1 MTKRILDNS
10 ISRRSMLVGLGSA
23 AVAGLAMPNLLIG
36 GAKAQGKYK
45 LDLGGYT
52 GPEPTSQPITLR
64 FMRQDF
70 TPEVNALI
78 EKAYAEFT
86 AAYPNITITEEKVP
100 YGDLQKKMQVY
111 VSSGDA
117 PDIMMGRTDFSEA
130 YHAGQ
135 ISVPMQQFFSKD
147 YLEDFP
153 APLLEAASSH
163 GNVYCLPWETV
174 GTMLYFNRDIFE
186 KAGIPTPVESTD
198 LEAGWN
204 VEDFLGTMEE
214 LTKKLR
220 AAGDTQTWAVA
231 AAASGNGGP
240 GSNYTQLEAIWIRSQ
255 GDANA
260 PKDSSAYKTLMGV
273 SEDGRSATGYID
285 TPEAVLG
292 MTNYQAMFSR
302 KLTPLGAVPNQY
314 PGGLAATYFGG
325 LNYAMRFLGPNGNPG
340 FRWGTT
346 TTPRGKFVFTSN
358 SSDSPL
364 IWSKSKYQPEAAALL
379 GYICNNPNRIAFHR
393 AWGSLPARYSLRN
406 EMEEFK
412 TLQPFQLA
420 AKLST
425 VSHGAPRTAG
435 YFDYFNAM
443 NPAVKDIALGADPQ
457 ATLTDA
463 AGKID
468 RLLAKYR

>member
-1 MTKRILDNS
+1 MAYGNTL
-10 ISRRSMLVGLGSA
+10 SRRTVL
-23 AVAGLAMPNLLIG
+23 AGLAGSLALPAILTG
-36 GAKAQGKYK
+36 RASAQGKYK
-45 LDLGGYT
+45 LDMGGYA
-52 GPEPTSQPITLR
+52 GPQLTQENITLR

-70 TPEVNALI
+70 TPDINACI
-78 EKAYAEFT
+78 EKAYAQFQE
-86 AAYPNITITEEKVP
+86 AYPNITITEEKVP

-130 YHAGQ
+130 YHAGKL
-135 ISVPMQQFFSKD
+135 SVPLQEYFSADFLK
-147 YLEDFP
+147 DFP
-153 APLLEAASSH
+153 APLLEAASSN

-174 GTMLYFNRDIFE
+174 GTMLYFNRDIFA
-186 KAGIPTPVESTD
+186 KAGIPTPVESVD

-204 VEDFLGTMEE
+204 PEEFLGVMEE
-214 LTKKLR
+214 LTRKLR
-220 AAGDTQTWAVA
+220 ALGDDKTWAVA

-260 PKDSSAYKTLMGV
+260 PKDSSAYRTLMGV
-273 SEDGRSATGYID
+273 SEDGRTATGYID

-292 MTNYQAMFSR
+292 MKNYQAMFQR
-302 KLTPLGAVPNQY
+302 QLTPLGPVPNQF
-314 PGGLAATYFGG
+314 PGGHAATYFGG
-325 LNYAMRFLGPNGNPG
+325 LNYAMRFSAPNGNPG
-340 FRWGTT
+340 FGWGTT

-364 IWSKSKYQPEAAALL
+364 VWSGSKYPAEAAALIGFL
-379 GYICNNPNRIAFHR
+379 CNDPNRIAFHR
-393 AWGSLPARYSLRN
+393 AWGSLPARYSLRDQ
-406 EMEEFK
+406 MEEFK

-457 ATLTDA
+457 ATLTTT